1 MSSLLH
7 KLQQLA
13 ETGDPYFQQ
22 ALKNARKVKIHTVRR
37 DSLMTLLL
45 KCGMPGFEP
54 EPRRCFD
61 NALYIAHALEQHG
74 VSYVEGFVMCR
85 GQINSHAWICHQ
97 GRYFDPTYEALSKR
111 KGYSPSMMKAG
122 EYVSIAEM
130 SASYAW
136 ANCIPGGRSI
146 EYLPPVPVTISMWG
160 CDDAKRDIYSP
171 IGYTVD
177 TILEKLNK
185 AAMAS

>member
-1 MSSLLH
+1 MSSLLQD
-7 KLQQLA
+7 LQQLA
-13 ETGDPYFQQ
+13 ETGDPYFRQ
-22 ALKNARKVKIHTVRR
+22 AITNARKVKIHTVRR
-37 DSLMTLLL
+37 DSLMTMLL
-45 KCGMPGFEP
+45 KGGMPGFEAL
-54 EPRRCFD
+54 PRKCYD
-61 NALYIAHALEQHG
+61 NSLHIALALEQHG
-74 VSYVEGFVMCR
+74 VSYVEGFVMFR

-97 GRYFDPTYEALSKR
+97 GRYFDPTYEAISKR

-160 CDDAKRDIYSP
+160 CDESKREIYAAF
-171 IGYTVD
+171 GYTVD
-177 TILEKLNK
+177 GIVEELKK
-185 AAMAS
+185 AATAS